1 MIAGRLDKRITFQY
15 QGRSSD
21 GAGGWITSP
30 ITVGPVWAEFVR
42 PRVNTMQEAGA
53 VVSEMVR
60 EIRIRHR
67 TDIKKGWK
75 VLHGSRTFAV
85 EHAFDEGR
93 DSTIIICREVVK

>member
-1 MIAGRLDKRITFQY
+1 MIAGKLDKRITLQY
-15 QGRSSD
+15 QTRVSD
-21 GAGGWITSP
+21 GAGGYTTTDT
-30 ITVGPVWAEFVR
+30 TVGPIWAEFVR
-42 PRVNTMQEAGA
+42 PRVNTMQETGA

-75 VLHGSRTFAV
+75 VLHGSRTFTV

-93 DSTIIICREVVK
+93 DSTIIICREVVR